1 VELRPESGRGA
12 EDHDDHKKPY
22 GHVDRGVLGVARE
35 SRPHCGWIC
44 GYVDE
49 LGGDSS
55 CLFILERRVK
65 QKASYEHGAVE
76 SMRY

>member
-1 VELRPESGRGA
+1 MNRDPIAG
-12 EDHDDHKKPY
+12 
-22 GHVDRGVLGVARE
+22 
-35 SRPHCGWIC
+35 

-55 CLFILERRVK
+55 CFFILERRVK